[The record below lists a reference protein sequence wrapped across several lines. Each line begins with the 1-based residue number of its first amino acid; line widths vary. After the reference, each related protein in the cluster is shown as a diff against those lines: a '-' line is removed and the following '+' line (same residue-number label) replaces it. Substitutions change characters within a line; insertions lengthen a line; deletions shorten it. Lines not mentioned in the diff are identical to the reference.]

1 MLSNKHNLALP
12 LAMFLAYD
20 DYDLQ
25 VKQENQLSVT
35 DLLKPTRQLILR
47 NRVEQSE
54 SPEIM
59 DVTSR
64 TSSAIGRAIHNAIED
79 ILLDPIKR
87 EKALK
92 ALGTP
97 KRIRD
102 RIVVNPE
109 GDIAED
115 ALVIY
120 VEQRN
125 HKEIDGYIIS
135 GAIS

>member
-54 SPEIM
+54 SPEIA

-64 TSSAIGRAIHNAIED
+64 TASAIGRAIHNAIED
-79 ILLDPIKR
+79 ILLIQ
-87 EKALK
+87 
-92 ALGTP
+92 
-97 KRIRD
+97 
-102 RIVVNPE
+102 VN
-109 GDIAED
+109 G
-115 ALVIY
+115 
-120 VEQRN
+120 RK
-125 HKEIDGYIIS
+125 H
-135 GAIS
+135 

>member
-47 NRVEQSE
+47 NRVAQSE

-64 TSSAIGRAIHNAIED
+64 TAV
-79 ILLDPIKR
+79 LLGELFIMPLKTFCLTQLN
-87 EKALK
+87 EKK
-92 ALGTP
+92 
-97 KRIRD
+97 
-102 RIVVNPE
+102 
-109 GDIAED
+109 
-115 ALVIY
+115 
-120 VEQRN
+120 
-125 HKEIDGYIIS
+125 H
-135 GAIS
+135 